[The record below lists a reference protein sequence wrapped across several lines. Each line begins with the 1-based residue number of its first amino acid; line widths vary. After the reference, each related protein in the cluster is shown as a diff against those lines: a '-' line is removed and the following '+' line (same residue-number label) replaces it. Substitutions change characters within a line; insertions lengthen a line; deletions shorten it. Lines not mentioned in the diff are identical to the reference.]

1 MNPAQT
7 TRPAPRGL
15 SLVELMVGIAVG
27 MFVVAAATM
36 LAATQLGENRRLLLE
51 TQVQQDL
58 RATVDLVVREIRRAA
73 TYGRQLDAAGLV
85 WSEGSALAA
94 NTLQTV
100 SVPVPTQIDFQ
111 RARTA
116 ESNPGY
122 SSFQLLNGVLW
133 SCAGASV
140 SWPNCLQ
147 ALTDANALEVTAFTV
162 TENYESPVALPCVR
176 PCPDTSLGPA
186 SCRPT
191 STVRRLTVSLSGR
204 PRAGGAVRTVSSDV
218 RLRNDFLQ
226 YGNAPACP

>member
-73 TYGRQLDAAGLV
+73 TYGRQLDAADLV

-162 TENYESPVALPCVR
+162 TENPVSPLALPCVS
-176 PCPDTSLGPA
+176 PCPQAGIGA
-186 SCRPT
+186 ECRPT
-191 STVRRLTVSLSGR
+191 ATVRWLTVSLSGR